1 MFEILPSVKKRVL
14 FINVADPWLTN
25 GGDRPS
31 LGTLYLA
38 TWLHY
43 TNSAECSVIDL
54 NHYSYKELE
63 ERITDFKPDFIGISL
78 TTPQYEESLKV
89 AKYIKERFNIIII
102 AGGPHTTA
110 MKNVPRVPEV
120 MPKEYFDYIVIGIGE
135 KVLENICKEGL
146 PKGRIIYGEEI
157 RDKNLDWLP
166 SADRSFVDMDKYS
179 LKILGKK
186 ATPILTS
193 FGCPYHCV
201 FCSEP
206 ILNKLFKSYSP
217 KLVVKEMEQLNK
229 DYGVESFIIY
239 DDVFSINV
247 KRAIAI
253 ADLMI
258 ERQLPFT
265 YRCTTRATDFIR
277 SNELSKKL
285 KDSGCVEVCIG
296 TESGDDDILKTS
308 DKGMSIENNAV
319 GLKKVKDEGIRCL
332 TYMITGLPG
341 CSKESEQ
348 KSLDFILENEPDEV
362 GWYLLAPFPSTPLW
376 VYRDKFNL
384 EIFEEEIIKNNW
396 DVAQCK
402 ADNDS
407 LTCYVDYSKGGGL
420 NRYEIK
426 DLWIKMRNQLDKRQK
441 ERGYSG
447 IQESDIKV
455 MDVVK

>member
-1 MFEILPSVKKRVL
+1 MSSQKKKL
-14 FINVADPWLTN
+14 LLINVADPWLTN

-43 TNSAECSVIDL
+43 TNSAECNVIDL
-54 NHYSYKELE
+54 NHYAYKDLE
-63 ERITDFKPDFIGISL
+63 DRIKEFNPNFIGISL

-89 AKYIKERFNIIII
+89 AEFIKNRFDIPII
-102 AGGPHTTA
+102 AGGPHPTA
-110 MKNVPRVPEV
+110 MKNVPKVPEI
-120 MPKEYFDYIVIGIGE
+120 MPEKYFDYIVIGAGE
-135 KVLENICKEGL
+135 KILEKICRKGL
-146 PKGRIIYGEEI
+146 PKERIIYGEEI

-186 ATPILTS
+186 ATPIMTS
-193 FGCPYHCV
+193 FGCPWNCC

-206 ILNKLFKSYSP
+206 ILNPLFKRFSP
-217 KLVVKEMEQLNK
+217 KRVIDEMEYLNIN
-229 DYGVESFIIY
+229 YGIESFIIY

-247 KRAIAI
+247 KRAIEI

-277 SNELSKKL
+277 SKELSKKL

-296 TESGDDDILKTS
+296 TESGDDNILKIS
-308 DKGMSIENNAV
+308 DKGMSVENNEI
-319 GLKKVKDEGIRCL
+319 GLKVVKDAGMRCL

-341 CSKESEQ
+341 CSEESEQ
-348 KSLDFILENEPDEV
+348 RSLDFIFRNEPNEA

-376 VYRDKFNL
+376 IYRDKYNL
-384 EIFEEEIIKNNW
+384 TIFEKEIIENNW
-396 DVAQCK
+396 DVAQCRS
-402 ADNDS
+402 DNEN
-407 LTCYVDYSKGGGL
+407 LTCYVDYSKSGGL
-420 NRYEIK
+420 NRDNIK
-426 DLWIKMRNQLDKRQK
+426 KVWIEMRNRLDSWQK
-441 ERGYSG
+441 QRGY
-447 IQESDIKV
+447 ESLQTSDSKIMDI
-455 MDVVK
+455 VK